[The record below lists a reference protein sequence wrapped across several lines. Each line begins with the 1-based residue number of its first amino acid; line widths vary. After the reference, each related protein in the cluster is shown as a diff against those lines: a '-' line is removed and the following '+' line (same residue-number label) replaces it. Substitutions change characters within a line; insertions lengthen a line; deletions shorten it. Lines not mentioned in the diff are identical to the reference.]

1 MLIVMVLSFA
11 VLMVA
16 GLWTAFALGIAGS
29 IVLFMAKGELGLH
42 TLGSILYNSANSYI
56 LVAVPLFLLM
66 GEIILRSGAAKHFYR
81 GVAALLPRVSL
92 LQTNIIA
99 CAIFSAIAGSSVA
112 TAATVGTVAIPEMIK
127 RGYNPR
133 AVYGSLAAGGT
144 LGVLIP
150 PSIIMVLYGA
160 LVNVSI
166 SGLFMAGLLPKLL
179 MAGLFMVYIAVMVA
193 RKPSLAPKDADH
205 ISSSALDALHVLPL
219 VLIIAA
225 VLGGI
230 YTGLTTATE
239 AAAIGV
245 AGALIVAAAYGHL
258 KVEVLSESILAA
270 IKLTSMV
277 ITIVMGAQILSAAV
291 VYSGLGREVAGW
303 LVDLGLSHWTFFL
316 GLIILYIILGCFVD
330 GISMVYMTLPVLMPS
345 IKQYG
350 FDLTWMGIVLAILIE
365 LGQIHPPVGVNLIT
379 IHAIAKGKFS
389 DVVIGSFP
397 YVFIMLF
404 MLLLLAIWPGLSLLR
419 TSVLF

>member
-1 MLIVMVLSFA
+1 
-11 VLMVA
+11 
-16 GLWTAFALGIAGS
+16 
-29 IVLFMAKGELGLH
+29 
-42 TLGSILYNSANSYI
+42 
-56 LVAVPLFLLM
+56 
-66 GEIILRSGAAKHFYR
+66 
-81 GVAALLPRVSL
+81 
-92 LQTNIIA
+92 
-99 CAIFSAIAGSSVA
+99 
-112 TAATVGTVAIPEMIK
+112 
-127 RGYNPR
+127 
-133 AVYGSLAAGGT
+133 
-144 LGVLIP
+144 
-150 PSIIMVLYGA
+150 MVLYGA
-160 LVNVSI
+160 LVDVSI
-166 SGLFMAGLLPKLL
+166 SRLFMAGLLPKLL
-179 MAGLFMVYIAVMVA
+179 LAGLFMVYIAVMIA

-205 ISSSALDALHVLPL
+205 ISSSASDALHVLPL
-219 VLIIAA
+219 VLVIAA

-230 YTGLTTATE
+230 YTGLTTVTE

-245 AGALIVAAAYGHL
+245 AGALIVAAVYGRL
-258 KVEVLSESILAA
+258 KVEVLNESILAA

-277 ITIVMGAQILSAAV
+277 MTIVMGAQILSAAV

-303 LVDLGLSHWTFFL
+303 LVGLGLSRWTFFL

-350 FDLTWMGIVLAILIE
+350 FDLMWMGIVLAILIE

-404 MLLLLAIWPGLSLLR
+404 MLLLLAIWPGLALWLP
-419 TSVLF
+419 SVLAD